1 MAPRK
6 FHREE
11 RKKRSLRVS
20 AATDPFAVK
29 KETKKT
35 AKKCRRVKHR
45 LTQETVDEAF
55 QSLHSSSMLYLSRD
69 SEANS
74 CSSDIADGHSDEPK
88 GGSALLEA
96 SKVPVPVPHPQVP
109 VPHPQVSMKELV
121 RRTSETVITSKLS
134 SS

>member
-35 AKKCRRVKHR
+35 AKKSRRVKHR
-45 LTQETVDEAF
+45 LSQETVDEAF

-88 GGSALLEA
+88 EGSALLEA
-96 SKVPVPVPHPQVP
+96 SKV